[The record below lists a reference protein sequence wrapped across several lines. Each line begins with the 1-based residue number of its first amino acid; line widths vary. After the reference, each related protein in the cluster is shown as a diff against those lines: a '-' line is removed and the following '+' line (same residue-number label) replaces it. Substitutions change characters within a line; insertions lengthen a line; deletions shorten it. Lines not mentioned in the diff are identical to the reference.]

1 MGSKKIR
8 PVTPGMRGQVATDFK
23 DITKKKPE
31 KSLLESKKSS
41 GGRNNKGRITSRH
54 RGGGHKQKYRVIDFK
69 RIKDGIPARVA
80 GIEYD
85 PNRMQELPSCTML
98 MEKSHTLLHQMAYP
112 LTPE

>member
-41 GGRNNKGRITSRH
+41 GAVSYTH
-54 RGGGHKQKYRVIDFK
+54 LTL
-69 RIKDGIPARVA
+69 PTT
-80 GIEYD
+80 IEV
-85 PNRMQELPSCTML
+85 
-98 MEKSHTLLHQMAYP
+98 
-112 LTPE
+112 